1 MSVTDEQKINIL
13 SQDLLVYISHLEE
26 SYNRI
31 EESEEKIIVQ
41 VDRIYICNNNNLKK
55 NLKKAYLM

>member
-1 MSVTDEQKINIL
+1 MSVIDEQKLNIL

-26 SYNRI
+26 SYNSI

-41 VDRIYICNNNNLKK
+41 VNRNYIFNNK
-55 NLKKAYLM
+55 NLKKINKK

>member
-1 MSVTDEQKINIL
+1 MTAIDEQKLNIL

-26 SYNRI
+26 SYNHI

-41 VDRIYICNNNNLKK
+41 VDRIYIFN
-55 NLKKAYLM
+55 A